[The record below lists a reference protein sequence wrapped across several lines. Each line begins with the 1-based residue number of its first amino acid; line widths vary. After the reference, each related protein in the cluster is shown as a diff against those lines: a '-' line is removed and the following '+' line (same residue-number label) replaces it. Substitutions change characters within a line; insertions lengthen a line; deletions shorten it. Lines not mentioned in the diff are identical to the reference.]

1 MCSHVRRVIACLT
14 GMAAVSLIAT
24 PSNEELA
31 AQAFGLTKY
40 VAPQFPTM
48 AEDQGL
54 VAQGFATIAVAW
66 QSDGRPSDVVV
77 LRTNERLLGESAR
90 DAAMQWRRA
99 PNPITREVA
108 IYELKF
114 VLSGV
119 IVCRNTSAEAQLA
132 ESRSLEIP
140 PLHLPSAEELD
151 APLKALKQPMPEFPV
166 AAKGRW
172 DEGTVVVEFYVD
184 QDGRVRAP
192 TVRESTA
199 AEFSA
204 EALSAM
210 QQWQFETPRKNG
222 QPAVMAGRWAFQFH
236 RTT

>member
-1 MCSHVRRVIACLT
+1 MHPSVRLFIACLT
-14 GMAAVSLIAT
+14 GMAVASLTVAVDGQDQ
-24 PSNEELA
+24 A
-31 AQAFGLTKY
+31 AQDMGLLKY
-40 VAPQFPTM
+40 VRPQFPAV

-54 VAQGFATIAVAW
+54 VQGFATIAVAW
-66 QSDGRPSDVVV
+66 QGDGRPSDVVV
-77 LRTNERLLGESAR
+77 LRTSERLLGESAR

-99 PNPITREVA
+99 PSPIVREVA

-132 ESRSLEIP
+132 ESRAIEVP

-151 APLKALKQPMPEFPV
+151 SPLKAIKQPMPEFPV
-166 AAKGRW
+166 AARGKW

-184 QDGRVRAP
+184 EDGRVRAP

-199 AEFSA
+199 AEFSS
-204 EALSAM
+204 EALSAI

-222 QPAVMAGRWAFQFH
+222 QPAVMAGRWEFQFH